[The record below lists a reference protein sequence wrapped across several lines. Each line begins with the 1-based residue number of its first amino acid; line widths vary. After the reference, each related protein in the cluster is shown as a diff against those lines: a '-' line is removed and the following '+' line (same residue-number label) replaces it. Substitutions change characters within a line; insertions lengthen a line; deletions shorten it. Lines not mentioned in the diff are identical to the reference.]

1 MRKQLLLTVL
11 LLAVALCASHA
22 CADTVTGLT
31 YDRFREVY
39 AENLDF
45 INDNAS
51 RHLLPLIPA
60 KRDAGWGD
68 GREYH
73 EILGDVLSLVIRT
86 EPICEIIESCQITL
100 TAPQDMA
107 YGNAVHRDFTTS
119 GYQSYA
125 MLMAMDTRETAYERY
140 QLVEEVEAG
149 IANGG
154 VYRRQVGVYQ
164 LEASSQN
171 GMVTMLFTNS
181 TALPTPSPVPTE
193 TPVPEATEP
202 PAPEQES

>member
-1 MRKQLLLTVL
+1 MRKWILMMTVL
-11 LLAVALCASHA
+11 LMLTAATSCAE
-22 CADTVTGLT
+22 TVTGLT
-31 YDRFREVY
+31 YDRFMETY

-45 INDNAS
+45 INDNAN

-73 EILGDVLSLVIRT
+73 EIFGDVLSLVIRT
-86 EPICEIIESCQITL
+86 EPISEIIESCQITL
-100 TAPQDMA
+100 TAPADMA
-107 YGNAVHRDFTTS
+107 YGSPVHRDFTTS

-125 MLMAMDTRETAYERY
+125 MLMAMDPGATAYERY
-140 QLVEEVEAG
+140 QLVTDVEAG
-149 IANGG
+149 LAGGAVFQKQIG
-154 VYRRQVGVYQ
+154 VYV
-164 LEASSQN
+164 LDAASLD
-171 GMVTMLFTNS
+171 GTVTLLFSNT

-193 TPVPEATEP
+193 TPVPDPTET